1 MRMADKETVLD
12 WGIRLSQ
19 HLLDISSILP
29 RSVSS
34 RLCSQVEERLL
45 LWQASQETQGDGGLP
60 QGGTS
65 GEDIFRLP

>member
-1 MRMADKETVLD
+1 MRMADKETVSD
-12 WGIRLSQ
+12 WGI
-19 HLLDISSILP
+19 HLLTVADIGSVLP

-34 RLCSQVEERLL
+34 RLCSQAEERSL

-65 GEDIFRLP
+65 GEDVFRLP